1 MLRCNDLRRV
11 ITFFFPASCVFVL
24 LNCRWCTEKRKTH
37 SVSILFFFFSC
48 LAASRGVSL
57 VESAALFFP
66 TLPFSLSSQ
75 QHQHQQR
82 KWRIRSL
89 WRVLGCY
96 CHVCCPPL
104 FPCSHSLVSTFFSL
118 FFLQGNDRLVH
129 GWYVG
134 ARAHQHTETIYSLS
148 ASNNQQPT
156 TKKSASFLSPS
167 ALSPLFPLT
176 ELTFKICF
184 SFVI

>member
-118 FFLQGNDRLVH
+118 FFFTRERPPCAWLVRRCESTSAHRNDLLIKCVK
-129 GWYVG
+129 
-134 ARAHQHTETIYSLS
+134 
-148 ASNNQQPT
+148 QPT
-156 TKKSASFLSPS
+156 TDNEEECFLS
-167 ALSPLFPLT
+167 LSF
-176 ELTFKICF
+176 CAF
-184 SFVI
+184 SFVSSYGAYV